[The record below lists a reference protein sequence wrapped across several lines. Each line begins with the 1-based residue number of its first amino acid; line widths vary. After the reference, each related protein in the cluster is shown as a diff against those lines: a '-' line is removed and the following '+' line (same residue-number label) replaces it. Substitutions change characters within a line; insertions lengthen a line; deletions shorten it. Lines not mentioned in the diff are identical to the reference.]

1 MRSDPACKEEC
12 HCMCDFEL
20 YFGALGSLVGL
31 SWEFPVVVNRIQNVD
46 IDLSSDCMRYVLI
59 TLGEL

>member
-20 YFGALGSLVGL
+20 YFGALGSLVEL

-46 IDLSSDCMRYVLI
+46 IDLSSLTACAMF
-59 TLGEL
+59 